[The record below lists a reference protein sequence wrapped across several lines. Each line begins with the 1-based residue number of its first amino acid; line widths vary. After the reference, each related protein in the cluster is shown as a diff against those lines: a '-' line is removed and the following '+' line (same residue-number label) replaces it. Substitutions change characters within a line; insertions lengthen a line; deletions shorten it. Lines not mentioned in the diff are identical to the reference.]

1 LPVEENKI
9 RQINPRSEYFQ
20 DILDKV
26 PSRVTTL
33 GSTGMLIIFVLACLG
48 LRVIKYPDV
57 ITSEALI
64 TTETPPVELH
74 ARASGRIL
82 ALLKKDQEKVKSGDW
97 IIVLNN
103 SADYKD
109 VLKISNSLKH
119 VSTENFWTSIDT
131 MHFEESTDLGDLQ
144 NVYSQ
149 FAKSAGEL
157 KLFLTLKAQAR
168 QLSINS
174 DREKGLVSLKQQLSH
189 QLAILE
195 RECAISK
202 LDYERN
208 LQLDSLKIV
217 ARTELEQKEIAYLA
231 MKNNLE
237 QVNGSLINTQLQAEL
252 LKKEN
257 VTLKTDENN
266 TYFTLRRNV
275 LQYYNELLFQLA
287 EWQNKYVLEAP
298 IDGIL
303 NFYEIRSEDQFLSNE
318 QKVFTIVPAN
328 SQNYFAIARLPVAN
342 SGKVRA
348 GLSCTIKLNNYPYM
362 EFGML
367 KGTIQS
373 ISAAAKE
380 GFYSVKV
387 KLPGQ
392 LVTSLHKQLY
402 SKSELSGQADI
413 IVEDLTLFDR
423 LFNFL
428 VSKSY

>member
-74 ARASGRIL
+74 TRASGRIL

>member
-1 LPVEENKI
+1 MPVEENKI

-74 ARASGRIL
+74 TRASGRIL

>member
-1 LPVEENKI
+1 MPVEENKI